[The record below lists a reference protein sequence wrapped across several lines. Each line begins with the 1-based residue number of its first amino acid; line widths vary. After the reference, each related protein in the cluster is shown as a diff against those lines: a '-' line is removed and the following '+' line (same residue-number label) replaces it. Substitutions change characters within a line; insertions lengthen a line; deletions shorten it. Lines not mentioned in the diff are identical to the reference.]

1 MEISRRTTRAVK
13 AGSLI
18 IGGGFPISVQSM
30 ANTDTRDPEATLSQI
45 LRLAEAGCSL
55 VRLAVPDSAAA
66 AALVRIV
73 PQSQVPICADIHFD
87 YRLAISAIEAGVSK
101 VRINPGNIGSEGK
114 VAEVVAAAKD
124 KSVPIRI
131 GVNSGSVAPSIAMKY
146 GRGAKALAE
155 SALQE
160 LSVFERLGFYDTV
173 LSVKSSDVLE
183 TVEANRLLSSA
194 VDYPLHLGVT
204 EAGPSDTGLVRT
216 SAALG
221 ALILE
226 GIGDTIRFSL
236 TGDPVAEVLAGKEL
250 LTSLRL
256 MRGLRI
262 ISCPTCG
269 RTRGDVEGMVAE
281 LREGISALG
290 IDATVAV
297 MGCEVNGPGEASGAD
312 FGIACGKD
320 TATVFR
326 GGEVVARVPLND
338 AASYLIGMIRQA
350 GLGEDGR

>member
-1 MEISRRTTRAVK
+1 MEIARRSTRAVK
-13 AGSLI
+13 AGNLI
-18 IGGGFPISVQSM
+18 IGGGFPVSVQSM
-30 ANTDTRDPEATLSQI
+30 CNTDTRDPQSTLLQI
-45 LRLAEAGCSL
+45 GSLAEAGCSL
-55 VRLAVPDSAAA
+55 VRLAVPDKQAAE
-66 AALVRIV
+66 ALRSIV
-73 PQSQVPICADIHFD
+73 PLSPVPVCADIHFD
-87 YRLAISAIEAGVSK
+87 HKLAISSIEAGVSK
-101 VRINPGNIGSEGK
+101 VRINPGNIGSDSK
-114 VAEVVAAAKD
+114 VSEVVSAASDRA
-124 KSVPIRI
+124 VPIRI
-131 GVNSGSVAPSIAMKY
+131 GVNSGSIAPTIARKF

-155 SALQE
+155 SALAE

-173 LSVKSSDVLE
+173 LSVKSSDVIE
-183 TVEANRLLSSA
+183 TVEANRLLSSS

-204 EAGPSDTGLVRT
+204 EAGPSDTGLVRS

-236 TGDPVAEVLAGKEL
+236 TGDPLAEVYAGKEL

-269 RTRGDVEGMVAE
+269 RTRGDVEGMVSE
-281 LREGISALG
+281 LRKGISSLG

-320 TATVFR
+320 TATVFK
-326 GGEVVARVPLND
+326 GGEIAARVALKD
-338 AASYLIGMIRQA
+338 AASYLIGIIRQA
-350 GLGEDGR
+350 GLGEDIR

>member
-1 MEISRRTTRAVK
+1 MELIRKRTRAVK

-45 LRLAEAGCSL
+45 ALLAEAGCSL
-55 VRLAVPDSAAA
+55 IRLAVPDREAAE
-66 AALVRIV
+66 ALFSIV
-73 PQSQVPICADIHFD
+73 PQSPVPICADIHFD
-87 YRLAISAIEAGVSK
+87 YRLAISSIEAGVSK

-114 VAEVVAAAKD
+114 VSEVVAAARD

-131 GVNSGSVAPSIAMKY
+131 GVNSGSVAPGIAMKY
-146 GRGAKALAE
+146 GKGAKALAE

-194 VDYPLHLGVT
+194 ADYPLHLGVT

-236 TGDPVAEVLAGKEL
+236 TGDPVAEVRAGKEL

-256 MRGLRI
+256 MKGLRV

-269 RTRGDVEGMVAE
+269 RTRGDVEGMVKE
-281 LREGISALG
+281 LRDGICELG

-312 FGIACGKD
+312 FGIACGKE
-320 TATVFR
+320 TATIFR
-326 GGEVVARVPLND
+326 GGQVAARVPLKD
-338 AASYLIGMIRQA
+338 AASYLIGMISKA